1 MHVAWLSNAP
11 WSGSGYGVQ
20 TALMTE
26 RIVRAGHKVTVLT
39 NFGLQGAPLNAGT
52 MDILPSAYHNYGDD
66 VLASHY
72 VTLQPDVYWILFDIW
87 AFSRDVLARVPVSA
101 YAPIDHHPVPPAVRD
116 ALGVTRHQVAMSRY
130 GEAQMRKAGF
140 APYFLPHVVDTNVY
154 RPVDRLAA
162 RAKYGLKESTFVA
175 MTIAANKGYPPR
187 KHLDRMI
194 KAWSLWTK
202 AHPDSVWLLHTN
214 PRQIHQG
221 VDIVK
226 VLETYDVDPATVRLP
241 DEYRLAMGMYSGDM
255 LNELLNAADGFWLP
269 SGGEGFGTP
278 VIEAQAAGCPVV
290 VSDYTAQSELAGP
303 GYKIP
308 IDPVDDTLVTLQY
321 AEQAQPKVS
330 EMVKGLAWLYER
342 RGDTGL
348 RAASRDFAMLY
359 DADTVCSKYLMPAL
373 EDMAR
378 LNAEDKARKTP
389 VRVAARSLE
398 PEAEA
403 LCVSA

>member
-1 MHVAWLSNAP
+1 MHVLWHSNAP

-20 TALMTE
+20 TTLMTE
-26 RIVRAGHKVTVLT
+26 RILRAGHKVTMSA
-39 NFGLQGAPLNAGT
+39 NYGLQGAPLNAGAL
-52 MDILPSAYHNYGDD
+52 DILPSGYHAHGED
-66 VLASHY
+66 VLLSHY
-72 VTLQPDVYWILFDIW
+72 ITHQPDVLWILYDIW

-101 YAPIDHHPVPPAVRD
+101 YAPIDHNPLPPAVKA
-116 ALGVTRHQVAMSRY
+116 ALEATRHQVAMSRY
-130 GEAQMRKAGF
+130 GEAQMRRAGF
-140 APYFLPHVVDTNVY
+140 NPYYLPHVVDTNVY
-154 RPVDRLAA
+154 KPGDRQAA
-162 RAKYGLKESTFVA
+162 REKFGLKESTFVT

-194 KAWSLWTK
+194 KAWSLWSK
-202 AHPDSVWLLHTN
+202 AHPDSVWILHTN

-221 VDIVK
+221 VDVYK
-226 VLETYDVDPATVRLP
+226 TLEAYDVDPATIRLP
-241 DEYRLAMGMYSGDM
+241 DEYRLAMGMYTSAM
-255 LNELLNAADGFWLP
+255 LNDLLNAADGFWLP

-321 AEQAQPKVS
+321 AEQAIPKVS
-330 EMVKGLAWLYER
+330 EMVKALGWLYDR
-342 RGDTGL
+342 RGDTGV
-348 RAASRDFAMLY
+348 RAAARDFAMLY
-359 DADTVCSKYLMPAL
+359 DADTVCEKYLMPAL

-378 LNAEDKARKTP
+378 LNVEDKARKTP

-398 PEAEA
+398 PETEA